1 MGPQGN
7 PGPVGPTGPQGSQGP
22 AGGPGPS
29 GPQGSQGPVG
39 PQGPKGND
47 GTSVVIKGSVATHAD
62 LPTTGNTIGDLW
74 IALDTSHG
82 WVWSAGNIWADV
94 GPIQGPAGPAGAA
107 GPTGAPGAAATIA
120 VGTTSTG
127 AAGSA
132 AAVTN
137 VGSSSAAVFNFVVPQ
152 GVAGTAGPQGIPG
165 NEGDQGPQGPQGIPG
180 AAGSPGAQGPQG
192 AAGAAGP
199 PGPTAVSANTGNVAT
214 LGSDS
219 LIYVPDPAS
228 EITSVRL
235 RSFNAIGNPNFEV
248 CQRNTGALLTNP
260 NVGALIEDRWALNKI
275 GASMGCTVQSISG
288 GGVPIPGLNF
298 NISRGFL
305 RLTLTAA
312 QASLAASDQLNI
324 FQYIEGARFRELS
337 GDAHSVSLL
346 VRSSVAGL
354 KFGLRLGDSP
364 PTTNL
369 TKLCTI
375 PNANTWTLI
384 SLPNLPVWPSGNFS
398 TAPGVLSYLLC
409 IVLAAGATITAP
421 ANDTWQAGA
430 NFLGAVGQSN
440 FAASP
445 VNSTFD
451 IAFVQHEPGPLCS
464 TLIDK
469 PFAQNYD
476 ECLRY
481 YAKSFAYA
489 VVPTATFN
497 GAVGGFIA
505 NAATAASGTC
515 HWPKRLARTPGV
527 IGIYSPQNGAAN
539 TMYNLNSGANA
550 SAVVNYYN
558 EVGLLQLTGSGF
570 TVGNSFAFHYTADT
584 GW

>member
-1 MGPQGN
+1 MAAPATPEIASDVSFSNAETGRMPTPNKLNLLLERASVQPGAIGNKPPTSGLATGDYMLVQKADGKLYKVPATAIGSGAQGPKGD
-7 PGPVGPTGPQGSQGP
+7 PGPAGPTGPAGP
-22 AGGPGPS
+22 
-29 GPQGSQGPVG
+29 
-39 PQGPKGND
+39 
-47 GTSVVIKGSVATHAD
+47 
-62 LPTTGNTIGDLW
+62 
-74 IALDTSHG
+74 
-82 WVWSAGNIWADV
+82 
-94 GPIQGPAGPAGAA
+94 QGPAGPTGLTGPQGPAGAA
-107 GPTGAPGAAATIA
+107 STIPGPPGA
-120 VGTTSTG
+120 TG
-127 AAGSA
+127 
-132 AAVTN
+132 
-137 VGSSSAAVFNFVVPQ
+137 P
-152 GVAGTAGPQGIPG
+152 
-165 NEGDQGPQGPQGIPG
+165 QGPQGPQGDTG
-180 AAGSPGAQGPQG
+180 ATGPQGPQG
-192 AAGAAGP
+192 PAGSVGTIPLADTTQDGFLRKISGLSTDFVDGTNHCQPLAP
-199 PGPTAVSANTGNVAT
+199 VIWSA
-214 LGSDS
+214 
-219 LIYVPDPAS
+219 
-228 EITSVRL
+228 RL
-235 RSFNAIGNPNFEV
+235 RSFNTIGNPNFEV

-260 NVGALIEDRWALNKI
+260 GAGAFIEDRWPLNKI
-275 GASMGCTVQSISG
+275 GASMGCTVQSIPG

-364 PTTNL
+364 STTNL

-398 TAPGVLSYLLC
+398 TAPGALSYLLC

-430 NFLGAVGQSN
+430 SFLGAVGQSN

-469 PFAQNYD
+469 PFTQNLD

-481 YAKSFAYA
+481 YQKTYLYGAAA
-489 VVPTATFN
+489 
-497 GAVGGFIA
+497 GAVSSGGMNNMYVLPSAHAYTPIPFPKPMAKAPSVGIW
-505 NAATAASGTC
+505 NPSDGSNSLRNYSSNQNQVSSGPVYVGDRGYGGVLVGATAPASNWVCGW
-515 HWPKRLARTPGV
+515 H
-527 IGIYSPQNGAAN
+527 
-539 TMYNLNSGANA
+539 
-550 SAVVNYYN
+550 
-558 EVGLLQLTGSGF
+558 
-570 TVGNSFAFHYTADT
+570 HTADT